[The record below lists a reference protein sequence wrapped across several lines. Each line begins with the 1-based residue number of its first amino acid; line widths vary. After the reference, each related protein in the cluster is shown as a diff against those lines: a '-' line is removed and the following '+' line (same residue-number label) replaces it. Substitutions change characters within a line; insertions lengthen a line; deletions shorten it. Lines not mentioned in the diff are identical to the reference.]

1 MPAPYSPDIS
11 IRPITVKR
19 PDGGRPGLPPQVGTT
34 PSVDVG
40 GRPYSGDISG
50 LTVVAKRRQKSQVEP
65 AGEKI
70 PGKKDTSHL
79 DELKKKAGAFFSPPE
94 KPGDGSF
101 QDRFHDLDTKKAIH
115 NEVTQESQGR
125 SFETYRQQ
133 ARNIAENELQI
144 HEAIDQLKNEIEVNA
159 LDEDRIGDQYRNV
172 SGQIE
177 AHNRPKT

>member
-94 KPGDGSF
+94 PIRIRHH
-101 QDRFHDLDTKKAIH
+101 QMAIWPLYCRLPH
-115 NEVTQESQGR
+115 MWLLQVGPLVNLRVHYLRCR
-125 SFETYRQQ
+125 SPPQPHHR
-133 ARNIAENELQI
+133 
-144 HEAIDQLKNEIEVNA
+144 
-159 LDEDRIGDQYRNV
+159 
-172 SGQIE
+172 
-177 AHNRPKT
+177 